1 MSLQTN
7 DTGKP
12 FDLNNFF
19 ELYENA
25 LETQSNLIAAR
36 HDLVVE
42 NMALRARVRELERQL
57 SSGNDTP
64 KPKGRLMKLHR

>member
-1 MSLQTN
+1 MTRGNPSTS
-7 DTGKP
+7 TV
-12 FDLNNFF
+12 FF

-42 NMALRARVRELERQL
+42 NMALRARIRELERQL

-64 KPKGRLMKLHR
+64 KPKGRLIKLHR